1 MDRQDMIERFVKF
14 LKEYADD
21 EGNQIYLNKIRDILT
36 VIPRR
41 SIGISWEHLNA
52 FDPELAEE
60 LLESPEEVILAA
72 EDAIQVILQEEFF
85 RKEPFKI
92 HARFFELPKTYLVKE
107 LGSEHINKLIQV
119 EGIITRITE
128 VKPFVSRAV
137 YICKDCG
144 QEMIRLQKPFATLIK
159 PNKCEACGSRNLEL
173 DVDKS
178 TFLNFQSFR
187 LQDRP
192 ESLKGGQMPRFVD
205 VILLDDL
212 VDIAL
217 PGDRVIIT
225 GVMRVVLE
233 QKDKRP
239 IFRKIIEA
247 NYIEQLS
254 KEIEELEITPEDEQ
268 KIKELAKRKDVVD
281 VIVDS
286 IAPAIYGM
294 KKEKLGIALALFGG
308 TTRQLPDGTR
318 LRGESHV
325 LLVGDP
331 GVAKCVDYNTQVVL
345 GDGKLK
351 KIGDIV
357 EEAIKNA
364 EENGKLGRVDDGVYA
379 PIDLELYALNS
390 KTLKVEKVKADIAWK
405 RNAPERMF
413 KIRTATGREINVTP
427 THPFFVFE
435 DGEFKTRKAKELK
448 PGDFIATPSRLPIEG
463 VKIRLWDINIETPKT
478 GKKRLM
484 LPEFADEKFWYVVG
498 LLTGEGYA
506 QKRNGSATIFFKN
519 NEEELIN
526 VVYNYLKEIGLNPRI
541 RIPSIG
547 EMSKEVYVNSVEL
560 YQLLEHFEIVGN
572 SSTKKVPPQLF
583 GARILDIKAFLRG
596 YFDAEA
602 TVDKNRAKIAVVSA
616 SNELLRGVQSLLLR
630 FGVISQ
636 LHETKNI
643 ATNGKMQ
650 EAKKY
655 YRLFITGE
663 DVLRFK
669 MSIGFGNK
677 KKSDL
682 LEKVTSGRNFNTNID
697 IIPGVS
703 KLLKDFR
710 ILAGLTQGE
719 MGINRSTYLHYERGD
734 RLPSKEKLKRIVETL
749 EERLS
754 NELDRFKTL
763 KLLAGSD
770 IFWDKVVEIEEYKPK
785 YPWVY
790 DLQVPEHH
798 NFIANDIFVH
808 NSQLLRYVSNLAPR
822 AIYTSG
828 KSSSAAG
835 LCVGPE
841 SLIVTSSGI
850 QRIGTLTER
859 WMRSVGSIQYS
870 ESVEYAPYID
880 ESISLEEGKLK
891 DSPMSKIWKLK
902 APRELVRLRTI
913 TGKTLEL
920 TPETK
925 LMTIEDGQ
933 ITWKEAG
940 KLKIGEYVAAVRTI
954 KVSEKEVYTL
964 ELLTDLDDLIIYGI
978 KGTVKRL
985 IERAISK
992 KGITKRELARELGTN
1007 EDVLYYNWINPN
1019 ARGNIR
1025 MKHLK
1030 KLVELAEA
1038 CWEEIIP
1045 LEVSLQRGT
1054 KIKLPHK
1061 LDEKLAYFVG
1071 LVAGDGDVSKAGWG
1085 VSIRFSNHNKHMRYR
1100 FIELTREL
1108 FGIEAVEHLQEERVP
1123 AVRFH
1128 SKIVAHLIEKLG
1140 VPLSPKSP
1148 NLDLPNEFFRASKNV
1163 LAAYI
1168 RGLFDCDG
1176 TIVIRQRGSSYLEFD
1191 TTSEKLARKLQ
1202 LALLRFGIISHL
1214 RKRRKA
1220 GTTTTVNG
1228 HRVTSR
1234 HDRWELKIYGENIIR
1249 FAARIGFE
1257 HPEKAEKLSI
1267 LVDKMKLA
1275 KTDTNVDVVPN
1286 IGKLIKMV
1294 RRFYRLSI
1302 EKTYGSGF
1310 GGLVEKEKRHLSR
1323 RLLQRVVK
1331 TLKEASLGDISVE
1344 LPEDIRK
1351 KIGITISPEDLG
1363 IEKREFYELFRRNR
1377 PKRVSYNLLIK
1388 AARIL
1393 EGRNKELYHELIWFL
1408 SELYEEELR
1417 IREILKFLEELSNSD
1432 LLWEKVVS
1440 VEEFESPYRYVYDL
1454 TVEGSHS
1461 FIANGFVV
1469 HNTAAAVRDEL
1480 TGSWVLE
1487 AGVLVLADMGV
1498 ACLHPDSRVLVNGE
1512 YVPIKKLFDE
1522 SKSYKARSNGELVD
1536 IQEENLEVVSFDLEK
1551 MKSGKS
1557 IATIIRRKPWKGEL
1571 VKIKFRS
1578 GNELVLT
1585 PDHWLIDGKTLEWK
1599 EAGKFESGDLILAPL
1614 KLPEVKD
1621 KVYIL
1626 DILPENWR
1634 VKLNKEEKEEL
1645 KKEVLARFKSLAEFN
1660 RYYGV
1665 SKDFLSGKGAI
1676 KVGKFREILKD
1687 FGIYEAWKK
1696 RTLAYGPY
1704 ARRERLKTSYVTPE
1718 MAYFFGFLYGDGW
1731 IQKIG
1736 DKVQISIT
1744 QSVVNK
1750 KQIGRLR
1757 EVFASFYPIK
1767 LKEHKRIT
1775 SSVLAGNK
1783 ISSEKTIFYVN
1794 SPLLGYIYE
1803 YLTKENLR
1811 NVFKLDDEALKAFI
1825 AGVLDSDGCISIKR
1839 SKKGEVVHI
1848 EFLISNDL
1856 EKDKAFALLLRRFD
1870 IYARVLKDKRERV
1883 NRIQITARN
1892 DVRNLLDAV
1901 RSYSVKVKEIPRIKR
1916 LVPSRSDRAPMEPV
1930 KRLAKRIV
1938 NEVPTSILL
1947 ENGLWSTLYAYS
1959 KGSRV
1964 PSRMQLRKILERL
1977 SEYLKPDIKIK
1988 LKILATRDYFLDE
2001 VVRIEKIPYEGPV
2014 YDLYV
2019 PGLHNFVAEGVIVH
2033 NCIDEI
2039 DKMSDRDRSSIHE
2052 ALEQQSYHKDFEI
2065 FLGNGQKVKI
2075 GQFVDKLIEENRDE
2089 VILGKD
2095 TEILPVNDVYLL
2107 AYDLEK
2113 KEVIKVKADRVSRHK
2128 APKEFIKLRFS
2139 NGREITVT
2147 PEHPIMVWED
2157 GRIREKPAEM
2167 IERDDIAIG
2176 VVGYSFKGSSEGGKE
2191 LALSLFSEKNPFRF
2205 KKDVQIPKRVFTL
2218 KEEELKEFIQV
2229 IWERRKCKLAGREC
2243 IRIPTR
2249 KMAEDLQDILY
2260 ILGVP
2265 TKLREIRPAYALIPY
2280 TTRGIRRLSEIL
2292 GEEVMSNETEY
2303 FPGDIIKDLIK
2314 SARLIGVRVSINE
2327 RNKLTRSITKREHV
2341 ESLLKRIEE
2350 KMEDLQRSLETDPVK
2365 ALEILPQSYVY
2376 WRYRIS
2382 KNKLRRLVIKNDPW
2396 ALRILSSEIEARL
2409 GKVRNIVMKVKR
2421 LMEGNLVFLK
2431 VVRVERIPNT
2441 DSEWVY
2447 DVTVEPY
2454 HLFVSHG
2461 LVLHNTVSI
2470 SKAGIT
2476 ATLNARTTVIAA
2488 ANPKYGRFNR
2498 MKSLPEQL
2506 DLPPTLLSR
2515 FDLIFVLLDE
2525 PDEKFDSEIAEHILK
2540 VRKGEAELV
2549 APKVPYD
2556 LLKKYIAYARKNVQ
2570 PILSK
2575 EAMEEIKRYYVKMRR
2590 TIGRGSES
2598 EGIKPIPI
2606 TARQLEALIR
2616 LSEAHARMRLSEVV
2630 TKEDAKAAIELVEYT
2645 LRRTAMDEEGNIDVS
2660 ILEVGK
2666 SSRKI
2671 NKMDRVLSIIK
2682 ELQDLED
2689 YGAPRDEVIKEA
2701 SRQGISRTETEKII
2715 EELKANSMIYE
2726 PRSGYYKVL

>member
-1 MDRQDMIERFVKF
+1 MIERFVKF

-72 EDAIQVILQEEFF
+72 EDAIQIILQEEFF

-137 YICKDCG
+137 YVCKDCG

-331 GVAKCVDYNTQVVL
+331 GVAKCVDYHTHVVL
-345 GDGKLK
+345 GDGRIK
-351 KIGDIV
+351 KIGEIV

-364 EENGKLGRVDDGVYA
+364 EEKGKLGRVNDGVYA
-379 PIDLELYALNS
+379 PINLELYALNS
-390 KTLKVEKVKADIAWK
+390 KTLKVEKVKADVAWK

-413 KIRTATGREINVTP
+413 KIKTATGREINVTP

-435 DGEFKTRKAKELK
+435 DGSFKTRKARELK
-448 PGDFIATPSRLPIEG
+448 PGDFIATPRMLAIEG
-463 VKIRLWDINIETPKT
+463 IKIRLWDIDIEKPKT

-484 LPEFADEKFWYVVG
+484 LPEFADERFWYVMG

-506 QKRNGSATIFFKN
+506 QKKNGSATIFFTN
-519 NEEELIN
+519 NDEELIN
-526 VVYNYLKEIGLNPRI
+526 IVYSYFEEIGLNPTVRMPHTGK
-541 RIPSIG
+541 R
-547 EMSKEVYVNSVEL
+547 SKEVYVSSVEL
-560 YQLLEHFEIVGN
+560 YRLLEHFEIAGD

-583 GARILDIKAFLRG
+583 GARLPDIRSFLRG

-602 TVDKNRAKIAVVSA
+602 TVDKNRAKITVVSA
-616 SNELLRGVQSLLLR
+616 SNELLRGIQSLLLR
-630 FGVISQ
+630 FGIISQ
-636 LHETKNI
+636 LHETKGI

-663 DVLRFK
+663 DVLKFRTN
-669 MSIGFGNK
+669 IGFAVK
-677 KKSDL
+677 RKLEL
-682 LEKVTSGRNFNTNID
+682 LEKVTSKKNFNPNID
-697 IIPGVS
+697 VVPGVS
-703 KLLKDFR
+703 KLLKDLR
-710 ILAGLTQGE
+710 ISAGLMQRE

-734 RLPSKEKLKRIVETL
+734 RSPSREKLKLIVEAL
-749 EERLS
+749 EERLPAES
-754 NELDRFKTL
+754 ETVRLL
-763 KLLAGSD
+763 KLLADSD
-770 IFWDKVVEIEEYKPK
+770 IFWDRVVEIEEYIPDH
-785 YPWVY
+785 PWVY

-798 NFIANDIFVH
+798 NFIANNIFVH

-835 LCVGPE
+835 L
-841 SLIVTSSGI
+841 
-850 QRIGTLTER
+850 
-859 WMRSVGSIQYS
+859 
-870 ESVEYAPYID
+870 
-880 ESISLEEGKLK
+880 
-891 DSPMSKIWKLK
+891 
-902 APRELVRLRTI
+902 
-913 TGKTLEL
+913 
-920 TPETK
+920 
-925 LMTIEDGQ
+925 
-933 ITWKEAG
+933 
-940 KLKIGEYVAAVRTI
+940 
-954 KVSEKEVYTL
+954 
-964 ELLTDLDDLIIYGI
+964 
-978 KGTVKRL
+978 
-985 IERAISK
+985 
-992 KGITKRELARELGTN
+992 
-1007 EDVLYYNWINPN
+1007 
-1019 ARGNIR
+1019 
-1025 MKHLK
+1025 
-1030 KLVELAEA
+1030 
-1038 CWEEIIP
+1038 
-1045 LEVSLQRGT
+1045 
-1054 KIKLPHK
+1054 
-1061 LDEKLAYFVG
+1061 
-1071 LVAGDGDVSKAGWG
+1071 
-1085 VSIRFSNHNKHMRYR
+1085 
-1100 FIELTREL
+1100 
-1108 FGIEAVEHLQEERVP
+1108 
-1123 AVRFH
+1123 
-1128 SKIVAHLIEKLG
+1128 
-1140 VPLSPKSP
+1140 
-1148 NLDLPNEFFRASKNV
+1148 
-1163 LAAYI
+1163 
-1168 RGLFDCDG
+1168 
-1176 TIVIRQRGSSYLEFD
+1176 
-1191 TTSEKLARKLQ
+1191 
-1202 LALLRFGIISHL
+1202 
-1214 RKRRKA
+1214 
-1220 GTTTTVNG
+1220 
-1228 HRVTSR
+1228 
-1234 HDRWELKIYGENIIR
+1234 
-1249 FAARIGFE
+1249 
-1257 HPEKAEKLSI
+1257 
-1267 LVDKMKLA
+1267 
-1275 KTDTNVDVVPN
+1275 
-1286 IGKLIKMV
+1286 
-1294 RRFYRLSI
+1294 
-1302 EKTYGSGF
+1302 
-1310 GGLVEKEKRHLSR
+1310 
-1323 RLLQRVVK
+1323 
-1331 TLKEASLGDISVE
+1331 
-1344 LPEDIRK
+1344 
-1351 KIGITISPEDLG
+1351 
-1363 IEKREFYELFRRNR
+1363 
-1377 PKRVSYNLLIK
+1377 
-1388 AARIL
+1388 
-1393 EGRNKELYHELIWFL
+1393 
-1408 SELYEEELR
+1408 
-1417 IREILKFLEELSNSD
+1417 
-1432 LLWEKVVS
+1432 
-1440 VEEFESPYRYVYDL
+1440 
-1454 TVEGSHS
+1454 
-1461 FIANGFVV
+1461 
-1469 HNTAAAVRDEL
+1469 TAAAVRDEL

-1487 AGVLVLADMGV
+1487 AGVLVLADMG
-1498 ACLHPDSRVLVNGE
+1498 
-1512 YVPIKKLFDE
+1512 
-1522 SKSYKARSNGELVD
+1522 
-1536 IQEENLEVVSFDLEK
+1536 
-1551 MKSGKS
+1551 
-1557 IATIIRRKPWKGEL
+1557 IAL
-1571 VKIKFRS
+1571 
-1578 GNELVLT
+1578 
-1585 PDHWLIDGKTLEWK
+1585 
-1599 EAGKFESGDLILAPL
+1599 
-1614 KLPEVKD
+1614 
-1621 KVYIL
+1621 
-1626 DILPENWR
+1626 
-1634 VKLNKEEKEEL
+1634 
-1645 KKEVLARFKSLAEFN
+1645 
-1660 RYYGV
+1660 
-1665 SKDFLSGKGAI
+1665 
-1676 KVGKFREILKD
+1676 
-1687 FGIYEAWKK
+1687 
-1696 RTLAYGPY
+1696 
-1704 ARRERLKTSYVTPE
+1704 
-1718 MAYFFGFLYGDGW
+1718 
-1731 IQKIG
+1731 
-1736 DKVQISIT
+1736 
-1744 QSVVNK
+1744 
-1750 KQIGRLR
+1750 
-1757 EVFASFYPIK
+1757 
-1767 LKEHKRIT
+1767 
-1775 SSVLAGNK
+1775 
-1783 ISSEKTIFYVN
+1783 
-1794 SPLLGYIYE
+1794 
-1803 YLTKENLR
+1803 
-1811 NVFKLDDEALKAFI
+1811 
-1825 AGVLDSDGCISIKR
+1825 
-1839 SKKGEVVHI
+1839 
-1848 EFLISNDL
+1848 
-1856 EKDKAFALLLRRFD
+1856 
-1870 IYARVLKDKRERV
+1870 
-1883 NRIQITARN
+1883 
-1892 DVRNLLDAV
+1892 
-1901 RSYSVKVKEIPRIKR
+1901 
-1916 LVPSRSDRAPMEPV
+1916 
-1930 KRLAKRIV
+1930 
-1938 NEVPTSILL
+1938 
-1947 ENGLWSTLYAYS
+1947 
-1959 KGSRV
+1959 
-1964 PSRMQLRKILERL
+1964 
-1977 SEYLKPDIKIK
+1977 
-1988 LKILATRDYFLDE
+1988 
-2001 VVRIEKIPYEGPV
+2001 
-2014 YDLYV
+2014 
-2019 PGLHNFVAEGVIVH
+2019 
-2033 NCIDEI
+2033 IDEI
-2039 DKMSDRDRSSIHE
+2039 DKMSDRDRSAIHE

-2065 FLGNGQKVKI
+2065 FLANGQKVKI
-2075 GQFVDKLIEENRDE
+2075 GQFVDKLIEENRDN
-2089 VILGKD
+2089 VIIGKD

-2139 NGREITVT
+2139 NGREIKVT

-2157 GRIREKPAEM
+2157 GGIKEKPAEK
-2167 IERDDIAIG
+2167 IERDDIVIG
-2176 VVGYSFKGSSEGGKE
+2176 VVGYSFEGSSEGGKD

-2205 KKDVQIPKRVFTL
+2205 KKGIQIPERVFTL
-2218 KEEELKEFIQV
+2218 KEEELKEFVQV
-2229 IWERRKCKLAGREC
+2229 IWERRKCKLNGREC

-2265 TKLREIRPAYALIPY
+2265 TKLREIRPAYSLIPY

-2292 GEEVMSNETEY
+2292 GEKVMNDETEY
-2303 FPGDIIKDLIK
+2303 FPGDIAKELIK

-2327 RNKLTRSITKREHV
+2327 RNKLTRTITKREHV
-2341 ESLLKRIEE
+2341 ESLLKRVKE
-2350 KMEDLQRSLETDPVK
+2350 KIEDLQKSLKTNPVET
-2365 ALEILPQSYVY
+2365 LEVLPQSYVY

-2382 KNKLRRLVIKNDPW
+2382 KNKLRQLVIKNDPW
-2396 ALRILSSEIEARL
+2396 ALRILSSEIETRVEE
-2409 GKVRNIVMKVKR
+2409 VRNIVMKVKE
-2421 LMEGNLVFLK
+2421 LMERNILFLK
-2431 VVRVERIPNT
+2431 VIRVERVPNT

-2689 YGAPRDEVIKEA
+2689 YGAPRDDVIKEA

>member
-72 EDAIQVILQEEFF
+72 EDAIQIILQEEFF
-85 RKEPFKI
+85 RKEPFTI

-137 YICKDCG
+137 YVCKDCG
-144 QEMIRLQKPFATLIK
+144 QEMVRLQKPFATLIK

-331 GVAKCVDYNTQVVL
+331 GVAKCVDYHTQVVL
-345 GDGKLK
+345 GDGKIK
-351 KIGDIV
+351 KIGEIV

-364 EENGKLGRVDDGVYA
+364 EEKGKLGRVNDGVYA
-379 PIDLELYALNS
+379 SINLELYALNS
-390 KTLKVEKVKADIAWK
+390 KTLKVEKVKADVAWK

-413 KIRTATGREINVTP
+413 KIKTATGREIKVTP
-427 THPFFVFE
+427 THPFFVFG
-435 DGEFKTRKAKELK
+435 DGNFKTKKAKELR
-448 PGDFIATPSRLPIEG
+448 PGDFIATPRMLAIEG
-463 VKIRLWDINIETPKT
+463 TKIRLWDIDMEKPKT

-484 LPEFADEKFWYVVG
+484 LPEFADEKFWYVMG

-506 QKRNGSATIFFKN
+506 QKKNGSATIFFTN
-519 NEEELIN
+519 NDEELIN
-526 VVYNYLKEIGLNPRI
+526 IVYTYFKEIGLNPTVK
-541 RIPSIG
+541 IPHTG
-547 EMSKEVYVNSVEL
+547 KRSKEVYVSSVEL
-560 YQLLEHFEIVGN
+560 YRLFEHFEIAGD

-583 GARILDIKAFLRG
+583 SARLLDIRSFLRG
-596 YFDAEA
+596 YFDAKA
-602 TVDKNRAKIAVVSA
+602 TIDENKARITVISA

-630 FGVISQ
+630 FGIISQ
-636 LHETKNI
+636 LHETKDI

-655 YRLFITGE
+655 YRLFITGK
-663 DVLRFK
+663 DVLKFRTN
-669 MSIGFGNK
+669 IGFTVK
-677 KKSDL
+677 RKLEL
-682 LEKVTSGRNFNTNID
+682 LEKVTSKKNFNPNID
-697 IIPGVS
+697 VVPGVS
-703 KLLKDFR
+703 KLLEDLR
-710 ILAGLTQGE
+710 ISAGLTQEE

-734 RLPSKEKLKRIVETL
+734 RSPSREKLKRIVEAL
-749 EERLS
+749 EERLPAES
-754 NELDRFKTL
+754 ETVRLL
-763 KLLAGSD
+763 KLLADSD
-770 IFWDKVVEIEEYKPK
+770 IFWDRVVEIEEYTPNH
-785 YPWVY
+785 PWVY

-798 NFIANDIFVH
+798 NFIANNIFVH

-835 LCVGPE
+835 LCVGPD

-850 QRIGTLTER
+850 QRIGNLTER
-859 WMRSVGSIQYS
+859 WMKSVGSIEYS
-870 ESVEYAPYID
+870 EDAEYAPYLD

-902 APRELVRLRTI
+902 APKELVKLRTI

-933 ITWKEAG
+933 ITWKEAEQ
-940 KLKIGEYVAAVRTI
+940 LKIGEYVAVVRTL
-954 KVSEKEVYTL
+954 KVSEKEIYTL
-964 ELLTDLDDLIIYGI
+964 ELLTDLDDLVIYGI
-978 KGTVKRL
+978 KETVKRL

-992 KGITKRELARELGTN
+992 RGITKRELARELGTN
-1007 EDVLYYNWINPN
+1007 EDTLYYNWVNPN
-1019 ARGNIR
+1019 ARGNIK

-1038 CWEEIIP
+1038 SWKEIIP
-1045 LEVSLQRGT
+1045 SEVSLQRGT

-1061 LDEKLAYFVG
+1061 LDEKLAYFIG
-1071 LVAGDGDVSKAGWG
+1071 LVAGDVSKAGRG
-1085 VSIRFSNHNKHMRYR
+1085 VSIIFSTRNRHMRHR
-1100 FIELTREL
+1100 FIELTKEL
-1108 FGIEAVEHLQEERVP
+1108 FGIEAVEHLQEEKVP

-1128 SKIVAHLIEKLG
+1128 SKIVAHLLEKLG
-1140 VPLSPKSP
+1140 VPLSPKSS
-1148 NLDLPNEFFRASKNV
+1148 NLDLPNEFFRAPKNV

-1176 TIVIRQRGSSYLEFD
+1176 AIVIRQKGSSYLQFD

-1202 LALLRFGIISHL
+1202 LVLLRFGIISHL
-1214 RKRRKA
+1214 RKREKA
-1220 GTTTTVNG
+1220 GMTTTVKG

-1234 HDRWELKIYGENIIR
+1234 DDRWELRVYGENIIR
-1249 FAARIGFE
+1249 FAAEIGSE

-1267 LVDKMKLA
+1267 LVDKMKFTR
-1275 KTDTNVDVVPN
+1275 TDTNVDVIPN

-1294 RRFYRLSI
+1294 RKFYRLSI
-1302 EKTYGSGF
+1302 KKTYGSGF

-1331 TLKEASLGDISVE
+1331 NLKEASLGDISVE

-1363 IEKREFYELFRRNR
+1363 LGKREFYELFRRNR

-1388 AARIL
+1388 VAMIL
-1393 EGRNKELYHELIWFL
+1393 EGRNKELYHELVWFL
-1408 SELYEEELR
+1408 SELYEEELG

-1432 LLWEKVVS
+1432 LLWEKIIS
-1440 VEEFESPYRYVYDL
+1440 VEKFESPYRYVYDL

-1487 AGVLVLADMGV
+1487 AGVLVLADMG
-1498 ACLHPDSRVLVNGE
+1498 
-1512 YVPIKKLFDE
+1512 
-1522 SKSYKARSNGELVD
+1522 
-1536 IQEENLEVVSFDLEK
+1536 
-1551 MKSGKS
+1551 
-1557 IATIIRRKPWKGEL
+1557 IAL
-1571 VKIKFRS
+1571 
-1578 GNELVLT
+1578 
-1585 PDHWLIDGKTLEWK
+1585 
-1599 EAGKFESGDLILAPL
+1599 
-1614 KLPEVKD
+1614 
-1621 KVYIL
+1621 
-1626 DILPENWR
+1626 
-1634 VKLNKEEKEEL
+1634 
-1645 KKEVLARFKSLAEFN
+1645 
-1660 RYYGV
+1660 
-1665 SKDFLSGKGAI
+1665 
-1676 KVGKFREILKD
+1676 
-1687 FGIYEAWKK
+1687 
-1696 RTLAYGPY
+1696 
-1704 ARRERLKTSYVTPE
+1704 
-1718 MAYFFGFLYGDGW
+1718 
-1731 IQKIG
+1731 
-1736 DKVQISIT
+1736 
-1744 QSVVNK
+1744 
-1750 KQIGRLR
+1750 
-1757 EVFASFYPIK
+1757 
-1767 LKEHKRIT
+1767 
-1775 SSVLAGNK
+1775 
-1783 ISSEKTIFYVN
+1783 
-1794 SPLLGYIYE
+1794 
-1803 YLTKENLR
+1803 
-1811 NVFKLDDEALKAFI
+1811 
-1825 AGVLDSDGCISIKR
+1825 
-1839 SKKGEVVHI
+1839 
-1848 EFLISNDL
+1848 
-1856 EKDKAFALLLRRFD
+1856 
-1870 IYARVLKDKRERV
+1870 
-1883 NRIQITARN
+1883 
-1892 DVRNLLDAV
+1892 
-1901 RSYSVKVKEIPRIKR
+1901 
-1916 LVPSRSDRAPMEPV
+1916 
-1930 KRLAKRIV
+1930 
-1938 NEVPTSILL
+1938 
-1947 ENGLWSTLYAYS
+1947 
-1959 KGSRV
+1959 
-1964 PSRMQLRKILERL
+1964 
-1977 SEYLKPDIKIK
+1977 
-1988 LKILATRDYFLDE
+1988 
-2001 VVRIEKIPYEGPV
+2001 
-2014 YDLYV
+2014 
-2019 PGLHNFVAEGVIVH
+2019 
-2033 NCIDEI
+2033 IDEI
-2039 DKMSDRDRSSIHE
+2039 DKMSDRDRSAIHE

-2075 GQFVDKLIEENRDE
+2075 GQFVDKLIEENRDRV
-2089 VILGKD
+2089 VIGKD

-2157 GRIREKPAEM
+2157 GGIKEKPAEN
-2167 IERDDIAIG
+2167 IERDDIVVG
-2176 VVGYSFKGSSEGGKE
+2176 VVGYTFEGSSEGGKD

-2205 KKDVQIPKRVFTL
+2205 KKDIQIPERVFTL
-2218 KEEELKEFIQV
+2218 KEEELEEFVRV
-2229 IWERRKCKLAGREC
+2229 IWERRKCKLNGREC
-2243 IRIPTR
+2243 MRIPTR

-2265 TKLREIRPAYALIPY
+2265 TKLREIRPAYSLIPC

-2292 GEEVMSNETEY
+2292 GEEVVSDETEY
-2303 FPGDIIKDLIK
+2303 FPGDIIRELIK

-2327 RNKLTRSITKREHV
+2327 RNKLIRNITKREHV
-2341 ESLLKRIEE
+2341 ESLLKRVEE
-2350 KMEDLQRSLETDPVK
+2350 KIEDLQKLLKTNPVETLEV
-2365 ALEILPQSYVY
+2365 LPQSYVY

-2382 KNKLRRLVIKNDPW
+2382 KNKLRRLVIKNDSW
-2396 ALRILSSEIEARL
+2396 ALRILSSEIEKRVEE
-2409 GKVRNIVMKVKR
+2409 VRNIVMKVKE
-2421 LMEGNLVFLK
+2421 LMERNILFLK
-2431 VVRVERIPNT
+2431 VIKVERVPNT

-2682 ELQDLED
+2682 ELQDFED